1 MAKYLDSVGLSRA
14 FELIKYSISGKQD
27 ALVSGTNIKTINNT
41 SLLGSGNITVGG
53 GGGGLSFDDVYPV
66 GSIYM
71 SVSSTDPGTLF
82 GGTWVRLTDTFLL
95 AAGSTYAADDGTH
108 TTATGGS
115 ATHVHATKGHK
126 LTTGE
131 TPVPAHAHPLA
142 NSSIVYNNAS
152 SNTQRM
158 ATSGSGT
165 KISVNTN
172 VGLDTYNNTAITNNT
187 AHDHGNTDDGSSMPP
202 YLPVYMWKR
211 TA

>member
-1 MAKYLDSVGLSRA
+1 MAKYVDSIGLSKA
-14 FELIKYSISGKQD
+14 FELVKGAIGAKQD

-41 SLLGSGNITVGG
+41 SLLGSGNISISGG
-53 GGGGLSFDDVYPV
+53 GGGITIDDVYPV

-71 SVSSTDPGTLF
+71 SVNSTDPGTLF
-82 GGTWVRLTDTFLL
+82 GGTWQRLTDTFLL

-108 TTATGGS
+108 TTATNGA

-142 NSSIVYNNAS
+142 NSSIVYNS
-152 SNTQRM
+152 SATGRM
-158 ATSGSGT
+158 TTSGSGT
-165 KISVNTN
+165 RISTNTDVNLN
-172 VGLDTYNNTAITNNT
+172 TYNNTAITSNT
-187 AHDHGNTDDGSSMPP
+187 EHDHGDTESGSSMPP
-202 YLPVYMWKR
+202 YLAVYMWKR